1 MFRNAQRSL
10 RASASKIDCSEN
22 ILDVKNSSPI
32 WHPHGGGNRSV
43 VLMPGPWEWG
53 ILFKKSMVKYLE
65 DDSGAV
71 TVDWV
76 VLTAAVVGLG
86 LIVFAVVI
94 PAVESLSS
102 YINEIL
108 YQRAACLS
116 VAAEGWGC

>member
-1 MFRNAQRSL
+1 
-10 RASASKIDCSEN
+10 
-22 ILDVKNSSPI
+22 
-32 WHPHGGGNRSV
+32 
-43 VLMPGPWEWG
+43 
-53 ILFKKSMVKYLE
+53 MVKYLE